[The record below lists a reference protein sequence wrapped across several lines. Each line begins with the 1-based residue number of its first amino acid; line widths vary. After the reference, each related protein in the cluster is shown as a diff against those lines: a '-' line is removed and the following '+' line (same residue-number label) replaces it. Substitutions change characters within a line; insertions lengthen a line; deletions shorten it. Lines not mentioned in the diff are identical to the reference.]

1 MGIGVAFIICGLLIS
16 VLINIEFFS
25 KKRIKSYET
34 TLYGYLITVNLIGL
48 MIELCCVVIYD
59 YNIFS
64 SLLRDIFVTLHLI
77 FLVGWL
83 FLFLYYVL
91 ITFLSNYSK
100 YRKKLKR
107 FTNTIFVLI
116 VIALII
122 LPLQHIKDGNATYAI
137 GPAVNFTYLVSAIV
151 ISVMVIV
158 ILFNMKKI
166 KMRKFFPLVVFIVL
180 GSIVSVIQMLNPELL
195 IITVMETYVIAIM
208 YHTIENPDMK
218 LLSELEFAKNQAE
231 KANRA
236 KSDFLSSMSHEIR
249 TPLNAIVGLSECIS
263 TSNNIE
269 EIKEDAKDIVVAS
282 QNLLEIVNGILDIS
296 KIEANKMEI
305 SETNYNPREVLENL
319 AKITKTRI
327 ANKEIELKT
336 SFAPDLP
343 NYLKGDKGKVVQ
355 IITNILTNAVKYTDK
370 GQILF
375 NVDCINEN
383 DECKLIVS
391 ISDTGRGIKDSQI
404 DILFNKFERLD
415 EDRNTTLEG
424 TGLGLAITKSLVN
437 MLGGK
442 IVVQSTYGKGS
453 KFTIY
458 LKQKIS
464 DFKIKEEKTS
474 TIKSFKGNKIMIVD
488 DNILN
493 LKVIDKL
500 LKPFNV
506 ETILIQSGFECISRI
521 ENENCDLI
529 FMDIMMPKMSGIDTL
544 YKLLQMDIK
553 IPVVALTADVM
564 EGQANKYIE
573 TGFADYL
580 AKPIDKQELQ
590 RVLNIFLKSKTLS
603 NIDYLKQ
610 NNIDIDNVLN
620 MLGDI
625 NIYNEMLAKFLKESK
640 IKIPRLLKNKTNGN
654 IRNYKIDIHTIKVDS
669 KFLGFTKLEDIC
681 QKQEENL
688 EQDYYNEFI
697 REFKRVYTIIKKYI
711 EDYT

>member
-122 LPLQHIKDGNATYAI
+122 LPLQHIKDGSATYAI

-625 NIYNEMLAKFLKESK
+625 NIYNEMLVKFLKESK

-688 EQDYYNEFI
+688 DQDYYNEFI

>member
-151 ISVMVIV
+151 ILVMVIV

-355 IITNILTNAVKYTDK
+355 IITNILTNAAKYTEK
-370 GQILF
+370 GYISF

-383 DECKLIVS
+383 NECKLIVS

-474 TIKSFKGNKIMIVD
+474 TITSFKGNKIMVVD

-506 ETILIQSGFECISRI
+506 ETVLLQSGFECISRI

-544 YKLLQMDIK
+544 YKLLQMNIK
-553 IPVVALTADVM
+553 TPVVALTADVM

-625 NIYNEMLAKFLKESK
+625 NIYNEMLVKFLKESK

>member
-625 NIYNEMLAKFLKESK
+625 NIYNEMLVKFLKESK

-688 EQDYYNEFI
+688 DQDYYNEFI
-697 REFKRVYTIIKKYI
+697 REFKRVYTIIKKYL